1 MHKQSKYLKMLIVT
15 LCVILIL
22 AYAFIMFLP
31 HFHECI
37 GFDCAICNLIRSS
50 RNILIGTALSASFF
64 RLTKFTF
71 VILNTQPDAL
81 SYRDATP
88 VGLKVKLSD

>member
-1 MHKQSKYLKMLIVT
+1 MFKQSKYLKMIIVL

-22 AYAFIMFLP
+22 AYAFIMVVP

-37 GFDCAICNLIRSS
+37 GIDCSICALLQSS
-50 RNILIGTALSASFF
+50 RNILIVSALSASFCQ
-64 RLTKFTF
+64 LTKNVFL
-71 VILNTQPDAL
+71 ILDTQPGLFSD
-81 SYRDATP
+81 RDATP